1 MNFEPAEDGL
11 VGISISGTQLR
22 MAEVVD
28 RVAKKHI
35 SRVASGQLKAS
46 FTSES
51 ISKRENIASLA
62 NSINNLYDANGFE
75 SSKASFSL
83 NSQNVLIRKIPID
96 FPLDDANLKEHVMWE
111 ASQVLIS
118 PPNDYIIDY
127 DVQSESSENENV
139 VILVAVRKSIVN
151 YLKEVFAATKL
162 QLQGIDVDVFAAQ
175 RVVEN
180 TYDLSYDSKV
190 SLVDLHPSKIQ
201 ISVLHNGFFLEQEI
215 AYNSDLPKDKAEK
228 TEFLSRIISKEM
240 RRIILDNK
248 LGKSVDDMEEIFIY
262 GDNVDESIIEA
273 LVKAHDVNLHR
284 VNPFDKITLE
294 TTPVDPDVTKHP
306 EAYVASVGTAIKG
319 L

>member
-1 MNFEPAEDGL
+1 MG
-11 VGISISGTQLR
+11 SKSG
-22 MAEVVD
+22 VD
-28 RVAKKHI
+28 K
-35 SRVASGQLKAS
+35 S
-46 FTSES
+46 
-51 ISKRENIASLA
+51 
-62 NSINNLYDANGFE
+62 
-75 SSKASFSL
+75 
-83 NSQNVLIRKIPID
+83 
-96 FPLDDANLKEHVMWE
+96 
-111 ASQVLIS
+111 
-118 PPNDYIIDY
+118 PNDYIIDY